1 MSEPIWSAGQGRE
14 ARLERLLD
22 QQRHTTAQ
30 DRIKQLERENSEL
43 RKSLNQAEDLVGV
56 KDHALIALNLSGK
69 ILRWNAGASALLGYA
84 DDELLGRSGDIL
96 FLPEDRDRGLF
107 LDELRWAIEE
117 GYTHK
122 ERWQL
127 RRDGSRFWASGSTMP
142 MLDGDGQTR
151 GFLSVFRDSTVVRM
165 EAEHRELLLA
175 EMGHRVKNAFS
186 TMQAV
191 VLHTLRRGGVSTE
204 TQVILDARLNAL
216 ALSHELLTR
225 NQWHGAALTEVVE
238 RALLPYGDGERGNLN
253 GPLVW
258 LPARAAEMLGLA
270 FHELATNAAKY
281 GALSVADGRVDVSW
295 NLNIAGSGTR
305 LLHLVWRERGGP
317 PATSPTHQ
325 GFGLRLLEQGIVQDL
340 DGTLKLAFHPEGLE
354 CHLCLPVAPAEQAF
368 ETGNI

>member
-1 MSEPIWSAGQGRE
+1 M
-14 ARLERLLD
+14 D

-43 RKSLNQAEDLVGV
+43 RKSLNQAEDLVRV

-107 LDELRWAIEE
+107 LEELRWAIEE
-117 GYTHK
+117 GYAQN
-122 ERWQL
+122 ERWQIK
-127 RRDGSRFWASGSTMP
+127 RDGSRFWASGSTTP
-142 MLDGDGQTR
+142 MLDGDGRPR
-151 GFLSVFRDSTVVRM
+151 GFLSVFRDSTAVRT

-238 RALLPYGDGERGNLN
+238 RALLPYGDGERGNLK

-281 GALSVADGRVDVSW
+281 GALSVADGQVDVSW

-354 CHLCLPVAPAEQAF
+354 CHLCLPVAPAEQTL
-368 ETGNI
+368 ETGNIYR